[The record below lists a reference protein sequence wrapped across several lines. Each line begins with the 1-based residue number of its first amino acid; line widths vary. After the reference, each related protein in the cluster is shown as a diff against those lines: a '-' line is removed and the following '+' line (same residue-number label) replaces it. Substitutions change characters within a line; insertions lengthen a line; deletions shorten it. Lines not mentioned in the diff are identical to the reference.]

1 MFLIQKN
8 DNLLSKYYLYLVYYC
23 GIAKNQQTDSTAKQ
37 ILEKIGYSS
46 KSGTNL
52 TKVANY
58 NQTLTAMGLIK
69 IEKYKDNCGY
79 WRNLYSILN

>member
-37 ILEKIGYSS
+37 ILEKIGYSN
-46 KSGTNL
+46 SGTNL
-52 TKVANY
+52 TKLSSY
-58 NQTLTAMGLIK
+58 NKTLSSTGFIS
-69 IEKYKDNCGY
+69 IEKYKDSNGY

>member
-37 ILEKIGYSS
+37 ILEKIGYSN
-46 KSGTNL
+46 SGNNL
-52 TKVANY
+52 TKLSSY
-58 NQTLTAMGLIK
+58 NKILSSIGLVQ
-69 IEKYKDNCGY
+69 IEKYKDSRGY